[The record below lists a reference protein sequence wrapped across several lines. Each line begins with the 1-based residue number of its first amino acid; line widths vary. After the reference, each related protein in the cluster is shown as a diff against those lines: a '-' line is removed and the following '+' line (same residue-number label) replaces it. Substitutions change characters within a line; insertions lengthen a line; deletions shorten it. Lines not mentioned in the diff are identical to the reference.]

1 MFSRISKDNANKKGL
16 AKTSES
22 TDKKI
27 PKIPDTSNL
36 VTKAAINTN
45 IEETG
50 NNIPDVSGLV
60 TNTSFNT
67 NIRED
72 SSNTP
77 FNTKNRDVKYKIP
90 DHDKYITTAEF
101 KEFSD

>member
-1 MFSRISKDNANKKGL
+1 MSL
-16 AKTSES
+16 
-22 TDKKI
+22 
-27 PKIPDTSNL
+27 
-36 VTKAAINTN
+36 
-45 IEETG
+45 
-50 NNIPDVSGLV
+50 PDVRGLV

-101 KEFSD
+101 KKFSD